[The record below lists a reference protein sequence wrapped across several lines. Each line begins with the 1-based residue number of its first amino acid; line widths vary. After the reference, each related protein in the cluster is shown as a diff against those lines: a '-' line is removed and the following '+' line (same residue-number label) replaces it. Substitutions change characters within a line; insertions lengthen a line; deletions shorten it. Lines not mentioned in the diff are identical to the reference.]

1 MEDPSKNPENKFHDA
16 SISTDKNND
25 FFNQNTR
32 RFVEAKTG
40 EILYIKESGEA
51 YYQRQKDN
59 NNLILVTDFK
69 QLIQLKDSPMSVSS
83 MNLIHNT

>member
-32 RFVEAKTG
+32 KFVEAKTG